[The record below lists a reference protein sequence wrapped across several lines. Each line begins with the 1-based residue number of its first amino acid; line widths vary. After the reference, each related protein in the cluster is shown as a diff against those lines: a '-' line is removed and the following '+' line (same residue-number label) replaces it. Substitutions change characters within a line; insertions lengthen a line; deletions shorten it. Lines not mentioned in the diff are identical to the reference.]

1 MQIAPFRIEE
11 YFGKYEFSAKYLLS
25 SSDCQSQTI
34 EEVLALEP
42 GAQQKFLKHWCGYT
56 ESPGAPWLRETITSL
71 YKGIR
76 ADDVLVFAATEE
88 AIFVF
93 YQALFGPGDHLI
105 VETPCYESA
114 LTLAKS
120 TGAAVS
126 EWQRESE
133 NGWAHDMGA
142 LETLIQPNTRAIYIN
157 TPHNPTGLL
166 IPPHILQQIMQ
177 LASRTGIYVFC
188 DEVYRE
194 LEHDPATRLPA
205 GCDLYERAISLGSMS
220 KTYGLPGL
228 RLGWMACRDVALLK
242 KCLEFKYYTTIC
254 SSAPSEFLAD
264 VALRHRS
271 KIVDRNRQLV
281 INNLAL
287 LTAFLARRSSLFS
300 WTPPN
305 ASPIGFVKFN
315 ANRDVLE
322 FCETVVRDASVL
334 LLPGSVYDEP
344 HHIRFAYGRR
354 NMPESLAHLE
364 SYLQSHL

>member
-1 MQIAPFRIEE
+1 
-11 YFGKYEFSAKYLLS
+11 
-25 SSDCQSQTI
+25 
-34 EEVLALEP
+34 
-42 GAQQKFLKHWCGYT
+42 
-56 ESPGAPWLRETITSL
+56 
-71 YKGIR
+71 
-76 ADDVLVFAATEE
+76 
-88 AIFVF
+88 
-93 YQALFGPGDHLI
+93 
-105 VETPCYESA
+105 
-114 LTLAKS
+114 
-120 TGAAVS
+120 
-126 EWQRESE
+126 
-133 NGWAHDMGA
+133 
-142 LETLIQPNTRAIYIN
+142 
-157 TPHNPTGLL
+157 
-166 IPPHILQQIMQ
+166 
-177 LASRTGIYVFC
+177 
-188 DEVYRE
+188 
-194 LEHDPATRLPA
+194 
-205 GCDLYERAISLGSMS
+205 MS